1 MDKDGVH
8 THVEGACLVL
18 HLQVVLP
25 QGHAVGQ
32 GVAGQSKGA
41 KSGSCPHW
49 LAG

>member
-18 HLQVVLP
+18 HLQVVRP